1 LLGEAHNSLRLDRG
15 VVDQDNGALVDEVR
29 RFREVLMKSSTEM
42 DRFREESVRIEAE
55 RERMRRQLAEAD
67 KEVIGTK
74 ELLMEKDEE
83 SCNWMENYS
92 ALKAR
97 F

>member
-29 RFREVLMKSSTEM
+29 RLREV
-42 DRFREESVRIEAE
+42 
-55 RERMRRQLAEAD
+55 QLAEAD
-67 KEVIGTK
+67 KEVLRTK

-83 SCNWMENYS
+83 SRNWMENYF